1 MKSLFAIA
9 SLLFVLASCTKHSGD
24 VTATET
30 PTATLTVLTPTTG
43 ATYRLNDTVWIKATA
58 IAPANIHG
66 YDVSINPAGDT
77 TKLFSAHVHDHN
89 DTLQINQY
97 WVNDRTAPG
106 NLEVRILLTLDHD
119 GHTLERVV
127 PIAVR

>member
-1 MKSLFAIA
+1 MKCILTIA
-9 SLLFVLASCTKHSGD
+9 SLLFLAACSKHSGD
-24 VTATET
+24 VAPTET
-30 PTATLTVLTPTTG
+30 PSATLTVLAPTTG
-43 ATYRLNDTVWIKATA
+43 ATYRNGDTVWIKATA

-66 YDVSINPAGDT
+66 YEVSINPAGDS

-97 WVNDRTAPG
+97 WVNDRTG
-106 NLEVRILLTLDHD
+106 VSNLEARILLTLDHE

-127 PIAVR
+127 PIGTR